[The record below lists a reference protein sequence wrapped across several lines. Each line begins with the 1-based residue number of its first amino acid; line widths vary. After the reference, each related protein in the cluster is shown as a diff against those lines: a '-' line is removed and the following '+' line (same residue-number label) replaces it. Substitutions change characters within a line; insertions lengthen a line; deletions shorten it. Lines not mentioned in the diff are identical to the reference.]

1 MEGVGEE
8 SASLKPFCK
17 DLMLKAGEYHLLACF
32 ILIISYVLLPGT
44 PLVPG
49 SVTFLAQ
56 GLFLQPAPEVPVP
69 LRA

>member
-17 DLMLKAGEYHLLACF
+17 DLVLKAGEYHLLACF